1 LAVAP
6 APLPPSDIG
15 SRLRGLTGSRLII
28 TTASVGFGLFLVWA
42 AFAPVDEVTRGEG
55 RVIPSSKLQIIS
67 SAEPGAIQ
75 AILVRAGQS
84 VKKGELLVRMDDSQS
99 SSQLGQI
106 QAETES
112 LTARAARLGQ
122 EGRGGGAVGCPPEV
136 QKANPSACQ
145 DEAALQ
151 QVRAGALRSKLTS
164 LQAVIDQKH
173 SELQQAQASAQSLA
187 SQLNNAKEKRELIR
201 PAVASGALPRMELS
215 DADRTVNDLQGQLA
229 ATQARIPGIDAA
241 IRQAQADA
249 SQANLQFRQDALDQK
264 NQLEA
269 KIAVNTETLKGA
281 ESKLARSEIRA
292 PVDGIVNDV
301 QVSTI
306 GAFVNAGQ
314 KILEVVPVG
323 DKLIVE
329 ARVKPSDIAFIKVGD
344 RATVK
349 VSAYDFSIY
358 GGLAGRV
365 INVSADSIYDDQ
377 KREAY
382 FTVLV
387 ETDRA
392 FLQSG
397 GRQLPITPGMVC
409 TADIITG
416 HKSVLQY
423 LLKPVLKAN
432 AEALRER

>member
-1 LAVAP
+1 MPLGQRLA
-6 APLPPSDIG
+6 G
-15 SRLRGLTGSRLII
+15 LRGSRLII
-28 TTASVGFGLFLVWA
+28 AVTSAGFALFLLWA

-55 RVIPSSKLQIIS
+55 RVIPSSKLQVITA
-67 SAEPGAIQ
+67 AEPGTIQ
-75 AILVRAGQS
+75 AVLVRSGQS

-106 QAETES
+106 QAETQS
-112 LTARAARLGQ
+112 MSARAARLSEEGQ
-122 EGRGGGAVGCPPEV
+122 GRSFGCPEAV
-136 QKANPSACQ
+136 RQSNPSACQ

-151 QVRAGALRSKLTS
+151 QVRAGALRSRLAS
-164 LQAVIDQKH
+164 LQAVIDQRR

-187 SQLNNAKEKRELIR
+187 SQLQNAREKRDLIR
-201 PAVASGALPRMELS
+201 PAVASGTIARTELN
-215 DADRTVNDLQGQLA
+215 DADRTVNDIQGQLA
-229 ATQARIPGIDAA
+229 ATNAKIPGIEAA

-249 SQANLQFRQDALDQK
+249 SQAGLQFRQDALDQK

-269 KIAVNTETLKGA
+269 KIAVNAESLKGA
-281 ESKLARSEIRA
+281 TSKLQRAEIRA

-301 QVSTI
+301 QASTI
-306 GAFVNAGQ
+306 GGFVNAGQ

-323 DKLIVE
+323 DKLLVE
-329 ARVKPSDIAFIKVGD
+329 TRVKPSDIAFIKVGD
-344 RATVK
+344 RSTVK

-358 GGLAGRV
+358 GGLPGRV
-365 INVSADSIYDDQ
+365 INVSADSIYDEQ

-392 FLQSG
+392 FLESG

>member
-6 APLPPSDIG
+6 APLSPPSAG
-15 SRLRGLTGSRLII
+15 SRLRELRGSRLII
-28 TTASVGFGLFLVWA
+28 TVASGGFLLFLLWA
-42 AFAPVDEVTRGEG
+42 AFAPIDEVTRGEG
-55 RVIPSSKLQIIS
+55 RVIPSSKLQVITAS
-67 SAEPGAIQ
+67 EPGTISAL
-75 AILVRAGQS
+75 LVRAGQA
-84 VKKGELLVRMDDSQS
+84 VKKGELLIRMDDSQS
-99 SSQLGQI
+99 SSQLGQV

-112 LTARAARLGQ
+112 LSARAARLGQ
-122 EGRGGGAVGCPPEV
+122 EGAGRSFGCPDGV

-151 QVRAGALRSKLTS
+151 QVRAGALRSKLAG
-164 LQAVIDQKH
+164 LQAVIDQKR
-173 SELQQAQASAQSLA
+173 SELQQTQASVQSLT
-187 SQLNNAKEKRELIR
+187 SQLANAREKRELIR
-201 PAVASGALPRMELS
+201 PAVANGTLPRMELS

-229 ATQARIPGIDAA
+229 SANAKVPGIEAA

-281 ESKLARSEIRA
+281 ESKLQRAEIRA
-292 PVDGIVNDV
+292 PVDGIVNDI
-301 QVSTI
+301 QANTI
-306 GAFVNAGQ
+306 GGYVNAGQ

-344 RATVK
+344 RSTVK

-358 GGLAGRV
+358 GGLPGKV
-365 INVSADSIYDDQ
+365 VNVSADSIYDDQ

-392 FLQSG
+392 YLQSG
-397 GRQLPITPGMVC
+397 DRQLPITPGMVC